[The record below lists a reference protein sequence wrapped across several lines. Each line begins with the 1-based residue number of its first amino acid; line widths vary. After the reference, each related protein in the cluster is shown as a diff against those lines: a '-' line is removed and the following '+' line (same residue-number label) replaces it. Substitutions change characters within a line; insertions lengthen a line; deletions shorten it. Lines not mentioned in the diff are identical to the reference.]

1 MRGIHSGQLRGKY
14 ATRVLGQSG
23 FLPEAGVGIDT
34 YDGAGG
40 GISTFKQNIPGD
52 AFNERQN
59 IRSNTTGTYT
69 LDAREWA
76 PRASLVW
83 KRSLC
88 LKGQCV

>member
-1 MRGIHSGQLRGKY
+1 MHIPY
-14 ATRVLGQSG
+14 ADSHL
-23 FLPEAGVGIDT
+23 L
-34 YDGAGG
+34 
-40 GISTFKQNIPGD
+40 IPGD

-88 LKGQCV
+88 LKASVFNGVKEIEE